1 METFITVLSWV
12 LDILFWIGLL
22 VFIFDLYRTFRKVE
36 EINNRISNTGKLLER
51 KLDEI
56 NKSLKDIIRIS
67 NFQN

>member
-1 METFITVLSWV
+1 METFTDIISYVLGC
-12 LDILFWIGLL
+12 LFWVGVLI
-22 VFIFDLYRTFRKVE
+22 FIFDLYRTFRKVE
-36 EINNRISNTGKLLER
+36 EINNRISNTEKLLER

>member
-1 METFITVLSWV
+1 METFT
-12 LDILFWIGLL
+12 DIISYVIGCLFWVGVLI
-22 VFIFDLYRTFRKVE
+22 FIFDLYRTFRKVE
-36 EINNRISNTGKLLER
+36 EINNRISNTEKLLER

>member
-22 VFIFDLYRTFRKVE
+22 VFIFDLYNTFKKIE
-36 EINNRISNTGKLLER
+36 EINNRISNTEKLLER

>member
-22 VFIFDLYRTFRKVE
+22 VFIFDLYNTFKKIE
-36 EINNRISNTGKLLER
+36 EINNRISNTEKLFEG

>member
-1 METFITVLSWV
+1 METFT
-12 LDILFWIGLL
+12 DIISYVIGCLFWVGVLI
-22 VFIFDLYRTFRKVE
+22 FIFDLYNTFKKIE
-36 EINNRISNTGKLLER
+36 EINNRISNTEKLLER

>member
-12 LDILFWIGLL
+12 LDILFWIGLV
-22 VFIFDLYRTFRKVE
+22 VFIFDLYNTFKKIE
-36 EINNRISNTGKLLER
+36 EINNRISNTEKLLER

>member
-12 LDILFWIGLL
+12 LDILFWIGLV
-22 VFIFDLYRTFRKVE
+22 VFIFDLYNTFRKVE
-36 EINNRISNTGKLLER
+36 EINNRISNTEKLLER